1 MRILV
6 LADVESKYLWDY
18 FEKEKLDGIDLILSC
33 GDLKPQYLS
42 FLASFSKVPILYVHG
57 NHDDCYEIAPPDGC
71 ICIENKI
78 YVYRGVR
85 IMGLGGSVRYNN
97 GKNQYTQAQMKQR
110 VRKMWLSIKKHKGI
124 DILIKAINESNER
137 GFDIKLVV
145 VGDYKKIKT
154 KDKNVMNLLNSANNN
169 VLFTGFVP
177 NDKLYDILSQSLA
190 LVLPTHYEGFGLPP
204 LESLYLGGNAI
215 ITDLPVLRE
224 VYSELPVSFFKEGD
238 VNALAELLMLKLQLN
253 TDVAKTR
260 QYIDCHYNFEIIAD
274 KIIQVI
280 ENHHVS

>member
-85 IMGLGGSVRYNN
+85 IMGLGGSIRYNN

-110 VRKMWLSIKKHKGI
+110 VRKMWLSIKKHKELI
-124 DILIKAINESNER
+124 SCLHIHRRPELMMVKIMFIKDLTLLLIYWTNISQNIL
-137 GFDIKLVV
+137 
-145 VGDYKKIKT
+145 YM
-154 KDKNVMNLLNSANNN
+154 VMFIRVIAM
-169 VLFTGFVP
+169 
-177 NDKLYDILSQSLA
+177 
-190 LVLPTHYEGFGLPP
+190 
-204 LESLYLGGNAI
+204 
-215 ITDLPVLRE
+215 VLRE
-224 VYSELPVSFFKEGD
+224 RTNIKIQ
-238 VNALAELLMLKLQLN
+238 LL
-253 TDVAKTR
+253 
-260 QYIDCHYNFEIIAD
+260 
-274 KIIQVI
+274 
-280 ENHHVS
+280 